1 MDVYHIVNTLV
12 HYSVHRDTRR
22 CRSCPPE
29 LQVHLSNSEAVEAPS
44 SRTRP
49 RRKRR
54 RARPGDDQA
63 LSEFRSLAIFEKW
76 LMLAQMLAN
85 NYRKELWVVASDAVR
100 ALKDLSCLPRMQ
112 EAIPTDLFMHTANS
126 LAISQAS
133 FAILFCE
140 GALRRNGDTVEI
152 WAPEIAA
159 PEVTVLLA
167 QGRRFKKLRERREFM
182 LRIPM
187 GAGFSYSPV
196 PLAEDMTVRDLKALA
211 AVCCGVLSDKL
222 MMAHLGKELT
232 PSGLLMEEG
241 VMPGSCITVSKII
254 EG

>member
-1 MDVYHIVNTLV
+1 MAFPVLNTFI

-29 LQVHLSNSEAVEAPS
+29 LQVHLSICEAVGAPS
-44 SRTRP
+44 SRTRT

-54 RARPGDDQA
+54 ARPRDDQA
-63 LSEFRSLAIFEKW
+63 LSEFRSLAILEKW
-76 LMLAQMLAN
+76 ILIAQKLAN

-100 ALKDLSCLPRMQ
+100 ALKDFSCLPKMQ

-140 GALRRNGDTVEI
+140 GVLRRNADTIEI
-152 WAPEIAA
+152 WAPDVAA
-159 PEVTVLLA
+159 PEITVLLA
-167 QGRRFKKLRERREFM
+167 QARRFKKLKDRGEFM

-187 GAGFSYSPV
+187 DQGFSYSPM

-211 AVCCGVLSDKL
+211 AVCCGVLSHQL

-232 PSGLLMEEG
+232 PSGLLMEDG
-241 VMPGSCITVSKII
+241 GDA
-254 EG
+254 